1 MQDDIMK
8 DIPGTENI
16 SYCNTHKVYKVSK
29 RINGP
34 QRFLGSSKTLIGALM
49 IRDWCQAHDWKRYP
63 KSDTKSTEAYIRIQ
77 EKADPLYRYRVAKVI
92 NGKEYSF
99 GSFPTLK
106 EAKECRDNCIKHNWD
121 LELIP
126 KDPLRFI
133 GFNVRKDGKIK
144 YDIYHKENG
153 SSIHY
158 GLFDTIHEAMQE
170 RDLLEKHNWDTDVIC
185 EALDMRANNKTIF
198 LGREMYE

>member
-1 MQDDIMK
+1 MK
-8 DIPGTENI
+8 NVLGTE
-16 SYCNTHKVYKVSK
+16 CVSFCKTDNNFRVAK
-29 RINGP
+29 RINGF
-34 QRFLGSSKTLIGALM
+34 QKLLGSSKTLIGALM
-49 IRDWCQAHDWKRYP
+49 IRDWCEANNWQKYP
-63 KSDTKSTEAYIRIQ
+63 KKDSKSTEAYIRKQ

-126 KDPLRFI
+126 KNPLRFI
-133 GFNVRKDGKIK
+133 NFNVRKDGKIK

-153 SSIHY
+153 STIHY
-158 GLFDTIHEAMQE
+158 GVFDTIHEAMKE
-170 RDLLEKHNWDTDVIC
+170 RDLLEKHNWDTDVVC
-185 EALDMRANNKTIF
+185 ESLDMRTNNKTIF
-198 LGREMYE
+198 LGCEMYD

>member
-1 MQDDIMK
+1 MK
-8 DIPGTENI
+8 NVFGTEYI
-16 SYCNTHKVYKVSK
+16 SFCKEDNNFRVHK
-29 RINGP
+29 RIKGV
-34 QRFLGSSKTLIGALM
+34 QKLLGSNKTLIGALM
-49 IRDWCQAHDWKRYP
+49 IRDWCEVNNWQKYP
-63 KSDTKSTEAYIRIQ
+63 KKNTKSTEAYIRIQ